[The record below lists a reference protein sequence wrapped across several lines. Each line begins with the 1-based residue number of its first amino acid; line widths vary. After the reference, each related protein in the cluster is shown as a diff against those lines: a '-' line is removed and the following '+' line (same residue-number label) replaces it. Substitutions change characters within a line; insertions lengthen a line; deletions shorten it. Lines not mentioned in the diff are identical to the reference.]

1 MHKNMYNIIYIQK
14 HIENQAMNTEH
25 TDLYEMG
32 NNGKNLL
39 NTI

>member
-1 MHKNMYNIIYIQK
+1 MHKNMYIQK
-14 HIENQAMNTEH
+14 YIENQAMNTEH